1 MITNHNIVLTGA
13 SSGIG
18 LEVLKLLV
26 KGEGNVILAPALDAE
41 EKLTGFADNV
51 IPMNVDVG
59 SKEAV
64 DAIFDKAN
72 EVFDG
77 AKIDLFYANAGF
89 PYYEAYDY
97 VDWDRI
103 QRIFNVNTIS
113 PIYTYAKYR
122 EHLKGRPG
130 KLAFTISAIGKMAMP
145 GYALYSAS
153 KFGLQGFQ
161 EGVRV
166 EKEKSLQFTCLYP
179 VATDTNFFTVAADG
193 KTFEKPFPVQQPDVV
208 ARKMVAGIEKGKKFV
223 SPCFLFDLSKVLMGI
238 CPPVRTVYWHLENN
252 KLNRFKK
259 KLEDMKK

>member
-1 MITNHNIVLTGA
+1 MLTNHNIVLTGA

-26 KGEGNVILAPALDAE
+26 KGDGNVILAPALDAE
-41 EKLTGFADNV
+41 EKLKDFAPNV
-51 IPMNVDVG
+51 IPMNVDI
-59 SKEAV
+59 STKEAV
-64 DAIFDKAN
+64 DSIFEKAD
-72 EVFDG
+72 EVFGG

-103 QRIFNVNTIS
+103 KRIFDVNTIA

-122 EHLKGRPG
+122 EHLNGRPG

-166 EKEKSLQFTCLYP
+166 KKEKNIQSTCLYP
-179 VATDTNFFTVAADG
+179 VATNTNFFRVAADG
-193 KTFEKPFPVQQPDVV
+193 IPFEKPFPVQQPDVV
-208 ARKMVAGIEKGKKFV
+208 ARKMVAGIEKGRKTV
-223 SPCFLFDLSKVLMGI
+223 SPCVLFDISRVLMAV
-238 CPPVRTVYWHLENN
+238 CPPVKTVYWHLENN

-259 KLEDMKK
+259 KLEEMKK